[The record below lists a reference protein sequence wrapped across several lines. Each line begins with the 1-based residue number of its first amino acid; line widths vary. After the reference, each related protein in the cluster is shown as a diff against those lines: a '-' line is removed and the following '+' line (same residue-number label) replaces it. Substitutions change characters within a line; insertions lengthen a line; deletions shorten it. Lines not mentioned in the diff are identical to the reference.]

1 MIAGE
6 IDESPGVI
14 AVGMGA
20 RGEQSRNGLG
30 LPFHRDLNDASGAII
45 VRLPQLIGVGL
56 RDSHRTAIVD
66 GIAATITIT
75 VSAQSGAM
83 SMLRSF
89 GRARL
94 NNAAALATF
103 AALAL
108 TSLAMAFPKP
118 APVPYRWELN
128 FEAGPLRLYTDPG
141 GTGSYWYFT
150 YTVTNRTNKDQL
162 WAPKMVLFTDT
173 GDILPAGK
181 DVPTAVTNGLLELL
195 GNEFLEDQNTVIGE
209 LLQGKE
215 NAKEGLIV
223 WPARNLRVTEMSLFI
238 TGISGETARVK
249 NPVTGTDITLYKT
262 LQRDYLVPGNA
273 QARGS
278 EPVSLVQET
287 WILR

>member
-1 MIAGE
+1 
-6 IDESPGVI
+6 
-14 AVGMGA
+14 
-20 RGEQSRNGLG
+20 
-30 LPFHRDLNDASGAII
+30 
-45 VRLPQLIGVGL
+45 
-56 RDSHRTAIVD
+56 
-66 GIAATITIT
+66 
-75 VSAQSGAM
+75 
-83 SMLRSF
+83 MLRSF

-195 GNEFLEDQNTVIGE
+195 GNEFATTFHLYVMDARPFFDYARLQVESLAVDSLRAA
-209 LLQGKE
+209 LLQH
-215 NAKEGLIV
+215 L
-223 WPARNLRVTEMSLFI
+223 P
-238 TGISGETARVK
+238 
-249 NPVTGTDITLYKT
+249 
-262 LQRDYLVPGNA
+262 
-273 QARGS
+273 
-278 EPVSLVQET
+278 
-287 WILR
+287 